1 MFKELLEK
9 NRVCFHEE
17 FTTWQEA
24 VRASCQP
31 LLTEGVITDEYI
43 EAIIR
48 NVTEYGPYVVIA
60 PDICI
65 PHAQQGLG
73 VNDTAISFMRT
84 AQPVH
89 FSDSPEHDARLFF
102 VLASVDNDAHL
113 KNLQAMVEAVSDSDQ
128 VAIMLAATCP
138 ADLEQLP

>member
-1 MFKELLEK
+1 MFKELLAK
-9 NRVCFHEE
+9 NRVCFHSH
-17 FTTWQEA
+17 FDTWQEA

-31 LLTEGVITDEYI
+31 LLAEGTITEEYI
-43 EAIIR
+43 TAIIR

-73 VNDTAISFMRT
+73 VNDTAISFMKT
-84 AQPVH
+84 DEPVH

-113 KNLQAMVEAVSDSDQ
+113 QNLQAMVEAVSDPDQ
-128 VAIMLAATCP
+128 VEIMLAAKGP
-138 ADLEQLP
+138 ADLADLP

>member
-9 NRVCFHEE
+9 NRICFHEG
-17 FTTWQEA
+17 FASWQEA
-24 VRASCQP
+24 VEASCQP
-31 LLTEGVITDEYI
+31 LLDQGAITQEYI
-43 EAIIR
+43 AAIIN
-48 NVTEYGPYVVIA
+48 NVTEYGPYIVIA

-73 VNDTAISFMRT
+73 VNETSISFMRT
-84 AQPVH
+84 AEPVH
-89 FSDSPEHDARLFF
+89 FSDDPEQDARLFF

-138 ADLEQLP
+138 EDLATLP

>member
-9 NRVCFHEE
+9 NRVCFHEG
-17 FTTWQEA
+17 FATWQEA
-24 VRASCQP
+24 VEASCQP
-31 LLTEGVITDEYI
+31 LLKQGVITEEYI
-43 EAIIR
+43 AAIIR

-73 VNDTAISFMRT
+73 VNETAISFMRA

-89 FSDSPEHDARLFF
+89 FSEDPEHDARLFF

-128 VAIMLAATCP
+128 VAIMLNATCP
-138 ADLEQLP
+138 EDLATLP